1 MLDMP
6 DGDCFVASEHG
17 GLLEMCRDLGERVE
31 RGEVLARV
39 HDVLRTGAAP
49 VEYRAKRSG
58 ILAARHFP
66 GLVQSGDTLAVVARY
81 WTEREPVMI
90 KLDRYDL
97 KILRILAGD
106 GRITKSS
113 LAEAIN
119 LSVSP
124 AWERVRKLE
133 EAGLIKGYRAQID
146 WPVLFKQQ
154 QVLVEITLARHTAQ
168 GMRRFEQRLQQSPEV
183 GFCYATGA
191 GWITS
196 R

>member
-1 MLDMP
+1 
-6 DGDCFVASEHG
+6 
-17 GLLEMCRDLGERVE
+17 
-31 RGEVLARV
+31 
-39 HDVLRTGAAP
+39 
-49 VEYRAKRSG
+49 
-58 ILAARHFP
+58 
-66 GLVQSGDTLAVVARY
+66 
-81 WTEREPVMI
+81 MI

-146 WPVLFKQQ
+146 WSALFKQQ

-168 GMRRFEQRLQQSPEV
+168 DMKRFEQRLQQSPEV
-183 GFCYATGA
+183 GFCYATGGGVDYIA
-191 GWITS
+191 MIQARDIDHYQRFIDQLLLEDVGIERYFTYIVTKLIKTQEAAIPAEALEPGS
-196 R
+196 A

>member
-1 MLDMP
+1 
-6 DGDCFVASEHG
+6 
-17 GLLEMCRDLGERVE
+17 
-31 RGEVLARV
+31 
-39 HDVLRTGAAP
+39 
-49 VEYRAKRSG
+49 
-58 ILAARHFP
+58 
-66 GLVQSGDTLAVVARY
+66 
-81 WTEREPVMI
+81 MI

-168 GMRRFEQRLQQSPEV
+168 DMKRFEQRLQQAPEV
-183 GFCYATGA
+183 GFCYATGGGVDYIA
-191 GWITS
+191 MIQARDIDHYQRFIDQLLLEDVGIERYFTYIVTKVIKTLDAALPAEALDG
-196 R
+196 

>member
-1 MLDMP
+1 
-6 DGDCFVASEHG
+6 
-17 GLLEMCRDLGERVE
+17 
-31 RGEVLARV
+31 
-39 HDVLRTGAAP
+39 
-49 VEYRAKRSG
+49 
-58 ILAARHFP
+58 
-66 GLVQSGDTLAVVARY
+66 
-81 WTEREPVMI
+81 MI

-146 WPVLFKQQ
+146 WLALFRQQ

-168 GMRRFEQRLQQSPEV
+168 DMKRFEQRLQQAPEV
-183 GFCYATGA
+183 GFCYATGGGVDYIA
-191 GWITS
+191 MIQARDIDHYQRFIDQLLLEDVGIERYFTYIVTKVIKTQDAAVPAEALEPGS
-196 R
+196 A

>member
-1 MLDMP
+1 
-6 DGDCFVASEHG
+6 
-17 GLLEMCRDLGERVE
+17 
-31 RGEVLARV
+31 
-39 HDVLRTGAAP
+39 
-49 VEYRAKRSG
+49 
-58 ILAARHFP
+58 
-66 GLVQSGDTLAVVARY
+66 
-81 WTEREPVMI
+81 MI

-146 WPVLFKQQ
+146 WPALFKQQ

-168 GMRRFEQRLQQSPEV
+168 DMRRFEQRLQQSPEV
-183 GFCYATGA
+183 GFCYATGGGVDYIAMIQARDIDHYQRFIDQLLLEDVGIERYFTYIVTKVIKTQDAAIPAEALEA
-191 GWITS
+191 GS
-196 R
+196 L